1 MDHHPRSR
9 RTEARMAD
17 SAPFRFSP
25 RPNRAAEIAWNEW
38 GDAAFERAR
47 HEAKPVLLGISAVWC
62 HWCHVM
68 DETSY
73 SDEGVI
79 RLINDH
85 YVPIRVDNDRRP
97 DINARYNMGGWPT
110 TAFLTPEGEVMAGL
124 TYVPPDQMRDV
135 LTRVNSYFR
144 ENRSDI
150 DAKAAELAA
159 SRSAAQLA
167 STAGELTD
175 QIFRDALDAASDAYD
190 PVHGGFGGEPKF
202 PHTDAIELLLR
213 AHLRDGDRD
222 ALAMARKTL
231 DNMCGGGTYDHVW
244 GGFFRYST
252 KRDWS
257 IPHYEKMLED
267 NAQLLRALLRLYR
280 ITGDAAH
287 RRYVDATIAYIDEWL
302 SDAETGAFYGSQDA
316 DEEFYPL
323 SADERA
329 RRTAPDVDPTV
340 YTSWNAMA
348 IGAWLDA
355 SWTLDR
361 PELERRALRAL
372 DFLWDRMQ
380 DGGVMFR
387 YLAGDGPRVPGLLED
402 QAWTAAACLDAYEVA
417 GRPQDLERARTLARA
432 MIDRLA
438 EPDGGFF
445 DRPSDGDSAG
455 LMTFRQKPAKENAV
469 AAGVLVRLSRLLRE
483 LEFEEAARRAL
494 RGYAGIVASQ
504 GHFAAAYAIA
514 VDQLLNPGADV
525 RIVARD
531 DGSSAAMRRAALRLP
546 MPDRLVSV
554 IDPGDREAL
563 DREGLPADP
572 VPAAYVCYGSLC
584 SALAASADDLFETAA
599 RTREAYERT
608 RRPEPLARP
617 RGGRMASD

>member
-1 MDHHPRSR
+1 
-9 RTEARMAD
+9 MAD

-47 HEAKPVLLGISAVWC
+47 REGKPVLLGISAVWC

-79 RLINDH
+79 RLINDY

-144 ENRSDI
+144 ENRADI
-150 DAKAAELAA
+150 DAKIAELTAA
-159 SRSAAQLA
+159 RGGVQ
-167 STAGELTD
+167 STDNAGELSD
-175 QIFRDALDAASDAYD
+175 QIFRDALDAVSDAYD
-190 PVHGGFGGEPKF
+190 PVHGGFGAEPKF

-213 AHLRDGDRD
+213 AHLRDGDTD
-222 ALAMARKTL
+222 SLAMARKTL
-231 DNMCGGGTYDHVW
+231 DAMCGGGTYDQVW

-287 RRYVDATIAYIDEWL
+287 RRYTEATVAYIDAWL
-302 SDAETGAFYGSQDA
+302 SDAGTGAFYGSQDA

-323 SADERA
+323 PAAERA
-329 RRTAPDVDPTV
+329 RRTAPYVDPTI

-348 IGAWLDA
+348 IGAYLDA
-355 SWTLDR
+355 SWTLDH
-361 PELERRALRAL
+361 PELEVRALRAL
-372 DFLWDRMQ
+372 DVLWDRLR
-380 DGGVMFR
+380 DGGVMCR
-387 YLAGDGPRVPGLLED
+387 YLADDGPHVPGLLED
-402 QAWTAAACLDAYEVA
+402 QAWTAAACLDAYDVA
-417 GRPQDLERARTLARA
+417 GRPRDLDRARQLARA

-438 EPDGGFF
+438 APDGGFF
-445 DRPSDGDSAG
+445 DRPADGETSG
-455 LMTFRQKPAKENAV
+455 LLSLRQKPVKENAV
-469 AAGVLVRLSRLLRE
+469 AASVFVRLSRLLHE
-483 LEFEEAARRAL
+483 PEFEDVARRAL
-494 RGYAGIVASQ
+494 RPHAGIVASQ
-504 GHFAAAYAIA
+504 GHFAAGYAIA
-514 VDQLLNPGADV
+514 VDQLLHPGADV

-531 DGSSAAMRRAALRLP
+531 DAGSQPMRRAALQLP
-546 MPDRLVSV
+546 VPDRLVRV
-554 IDPGDREAL
+554 IDSADAAAL
-563 DREGLPADP
+563 EREGLPADP
-572 VPAAYVCYGSLC
+572 APAAYVCYGELC
-584 SALAASADDLFETAA
+584 SAPVTSADDLLETAA
-599 RTREAYERT
+599 RTREAYART
-608 RRPEPLARP
+608 QRPEPLARP
-617 RGGRMASD
+617 RGTRRIASD